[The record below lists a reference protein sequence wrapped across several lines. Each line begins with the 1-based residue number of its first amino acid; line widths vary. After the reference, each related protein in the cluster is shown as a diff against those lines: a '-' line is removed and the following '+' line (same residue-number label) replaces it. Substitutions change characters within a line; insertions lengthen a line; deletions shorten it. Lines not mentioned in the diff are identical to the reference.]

1 MRTVYLCILMI
12 MTTCY
17 IRAQDSV
24 WTLHRCIM
32 HAQEHNLTVRQS
44 ELDTRSAEMIYESS
58 RYSHLPSLNVSS
70 NYGLNFGRS
79 VNPTTNQFENTRFS
93 SIGLSASANT
103 LLFGWFQ
110 KRYAIQ
116 KNEWTYQK
124 AAETTEQVKGELILT
139 IATAYLR
146 VLLAKEQISH
156 LLFQI
161 ELSAGNKIRI
171 EKLLEAGQSNILELS
186 QSRNQLAADSSL
198 YYQSLLN
205 YEQALIDLKVVLNL
219 ALNTP
224 LALEM
229 QVSES
234 DIVFMEQPDPEE
246 IYRKAVENFPKM
258 NQMEIEMDI
267 SERNIRIAKAK
278 SLPQLSMYFSAGTN
292 YSSSFYE
299 YLPSGERD
307 LMNFGK
313 QLNTNFSQSIGIGVS
328 IPVFN
333 GFASRDAIRSA
344 KINLEKTAVAAEMEK
359 QQLKQEVYKA
369 CIDYEI
375 TLKQYT
381 SSLSAGR
388 YSETAFYAAHTRYE
402 NGLIPYFEYLAE
414 KNNFLKAQNDLTAVK
429 YDLRF
434 KKLVVEYYE
443 GKDIK

>member
-1 MRTVYLCILMI
+1 MI

-17 IRAQDSV
+17 IWAQDSV
-24 WTLHRCIM
+24 WTLHRCIL
-32 HAQEHNLTVRQS
+32 HAKEHNLTVRQS
-44 ELDTRSAEMIYESS
+44 ELDARLAKMMYETS
-58 RYSHLPSLNVSS
+58 RYSHLPSLNISS
-70 NYGLNFGRS
+70 NYGLSFGRS
-79 VNPTTNQFENTRFS
+79 INPTTNQFENTRFS

-124 AAETTEQVKGELILT
+124 AAGTTERLKDELVLT

-146 VLLAKEQISH
+146 ALLAKEQISN

-171 EKLLEAGQSNILELS
+171 AKLLEAGQSNILELS

-198 YYQSLLN
+198 YYQALLN

-219 ALNTP
+219 AVNTP
-224 LALEM
+224 LTPEM
-229 QVSES
+229 YLSEN
-234 DIVFMEQPDPEE
+234 DIVFMEKPDPEE
-246 IYRKAVENFPKM
+246 IYRKAVGNFPRV
-258 NQMEIEMDI
+258 NQVEIEMEI

-278 SLPQLSMYFSAGTN
+278 SLPQLSMYFSTGTN

-299 YLPSGERD
+299 YLPSGERK

-313 QLNTNFSQSIGIGVS
+313 QLNSNFSQSIGIGLS

-333 GFASRDAIRSA
+333 SFVSRDAVRSA
-344 KINLEKTAVAAEMEK
+344 KINLEKTAVAVEMEK
-359 QQLKQEVYKA
+359 QQLKQEIYKA
-369 CIDYEI
+369 CIDYEV
-375 TLKQYT
+375 TLKKYT

-388 YSETAFYAAHTRYE
+388 HSETAFYAAHTRYE
-402 NGLIPYFEYLAE
+402 NGLISYFEYLAE
-414 KNNFLKAQNDLTAVK
+414 KNNFLQTQNELTAVK

-443 GKDIK
+443 GKGY